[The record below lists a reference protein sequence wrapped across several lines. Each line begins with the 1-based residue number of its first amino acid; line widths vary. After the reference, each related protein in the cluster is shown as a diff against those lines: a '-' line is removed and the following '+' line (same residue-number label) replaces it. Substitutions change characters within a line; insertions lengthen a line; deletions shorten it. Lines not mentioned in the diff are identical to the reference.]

1 MIFLNFFVFFNNK
14 QISICSVHFGK
25 ELKKACFFY
34 WWFWFFFTFLGKLN
48 FKAKGEELCLNAN
61 CHLNCCEYTN
71 EFEARRES
79 ETAFAFIWSSDFIK
93 LSKMTRAYRGSFF
106 SYKTPFTKMSWEKL
120 GEVKKNQEFFRK
132 RRSLSP
138 SSASI

>member
-1 MIFLNFFVFFNNK
+1 MFFSIINK
-14 QISICSVHFGK
+14 FPYAVSTLGR
-25 ELKKACFFY
+25 KACLFY
-34 WWFWFFFTFLGKLN
+34 WWFWFFTFLGKLY
-48 FKAKGEELCLNAN
+48 FKAKGEEVCLNAN

-106 SYKTPFTKMSWEKL
+106 SYNRPFTKMSWEKF
-120 GEVKKNQEFFRK
+120 GEVKKKIRIFLENEEAYHHQPVYKEGTK
-132 RRSLSP
+132 TC
-138 SSASI
+138 